1 MIRALTYQQAILKIK
16 NLEKFGSKPGLER
29 VRKLL
34 ELIGNPQKNLKFIH
48 VAGTNGKGSVCFML
62 ASILKECGYKTG
74 LFISPSIMDFR
85 ERISINGE
93 MIPKNYVCQ
102 ILEKLEKFSRDFLK
116 DPLTEFEV
124 TTVMAFEYFSR
135 KNCDVVVLET
145 GMGGRL
151 DATNVIDAPLCSVIT
166 TISLDHTS
174 LLGKSIQEI
183 AAEKL
188 GIVKPNSCLVLG
200 AGIDA
205 SVFEMA
211 KNVCKNSNSNL
222 VLADSSIVGD
232 FKFAGLNKSE
242 FIYDKIKMRVSLV
255 GSHQRNNVC
264 TVLSVLNA
272 LKKTF
277 NIINIKIKAGF
288 EKVKVPCRIEIL
300 SNSPLVILDASHN
313 PESIQALA
321 NFIQKNLK
329 NKKLTALFGMFS
341 DKDVDTSLKIIGNYF
356 EKMIVVKSNNPRAM
370 EVESLKKI
378 ADKYNKHVL
387 AYENFEE
394 GLKFAVSSLSESDG
408 LIIFGSFTVVSSAKK
423 LFFSIDNFSPM

>member
-93 MIPKNYVCQ
+93 MIPKNDVCQ
-102 ILEKLEKFSRDFLK
+102 ILEKLEKFSKDFLK

-183 AAEKL
+183 ATEKL

-242 FIYDKIKMRVSLV
+242 FIYDKIKMQVSLV

-272 LKKTF
+272 LNKTF

-288 EKVKVPCRIEIL
+288 EKVKIPCRIEIL

>member
-1 MIRALTYQQAILKIK
+1 MIKVLTYQQAILKIR

-34 ELIGNPQKNLKFIH
+34 ELIGNPQKNIKYIH

-74 LFISPSIMDFR
+74 LFISPSVMDFR

-93 MIPKNYVCQ
+93 MIPENYVCE
-102 ILEKLEKFSRDFLK
+102 ILEKLEKFSDEFSK

-135 KNCDVVVLET
+135 KNCDIVVLET

-151 DATNVIDAPLCSVIT
+151 DATNVIENPLCAVIT
-166 TISLDHTS
+166 TISLDHTNF
-174 LLGKSIQEI
+174 LGKNIQEI
-183 AAEKL
+183 AVEKL
-188 GIVKPNSCLVLG
+188 GIVKPNSCLILG

-205 SVFEMA
+205 SVRKMA
-211 KNVCKNSNSNL
+211 KNVCKNCSSNL
-222 VLADSSIVGD
+222 ILADSNIVSD
-232 FKFAGLNKSE
+232 FKFAGFNKSE
-242 FIYDKIKMRVSLV
+242 FIYDKIKMQVSLI
-255 GSHQRNNVC
+255 GNHQKNNVC

-272 LKKTF
+272 LKKSL
-277 NIINIKIKAGF
+277 NITNIKIKAGF
-288 EKVKVPCRIEIL
+288 EKVKVPCRIEVL
-300 SNSPLVILDASHN
+300 SDVPLVILDASHN
-313 PESIQALA
+313 PESVEALA
-321 NFIQKNLK
+321 DFIRNNLK

-356 EKMIVVKSNNPRAM
+356 EKMVVVKSNNPRAM

-378 ADKYNKHVL
+378 ADKYNKNVI

-394 GLKFAVSSLSESDG
+394 GLKFAVNSLSESDG
-408 LIIFGSFTVVSSAKK
+408 LIIFGSFSIVSLAKK
-423 LFFSIDNFSPM
+423 LFFSIDNFPPM

>member
-1 MIRALTYQQAILKIK
+1 MIRVLTYQQAILKIK

-85 ERISINGE
+85 ERIIINGE
-93 MIPKNYVCQ
+93 MIPKNDVCQ
-102 ILEKLEKFSRDFLK
+102 ILEKLEKFSQDFSK

-135 KNCDVVVLET
+135 KNCDIVVLET

-174 LLGKSIQEI
+174 FLGKSIQEI

-222 VLADSSIVGD
+222 VLADSSIVDD
-232 FKFAGLNKSE
+232 FKFAGINKSE
-242 FIYDKIKMRVSLV
+242 FIYDKIKMQVSLV

-288 EKVKVPCRIEIL
+288 EKVKVPCRIETL

-387 AYENFEE
+387 ANENFEE

-408 LIIFGSFTVVSSAKK
+408 LIIFGSFTIVSSAKK

>member
-93 MIPKNYVCQ
+93 MIPKNDVCQ
-102 ILEKLEKFSRDFLK
+102 ILEKLEKFSKDFLK

-242 FIYDKIKMRVSLV
+242 FIYDKIKMQVSLV

-288 EKVKVPCRIEIL
+288 EKVKIPCRIEIL

>member
-1 MIRALTYQQAILKIK
+1 MIRVLTYQQAILKIK

-85 ERISINGE
+85 ERIIINGE
-93 MIPKNYVCQ
+93 MIPKNDVCQ
-102 ILEKLEKFSRDFLK
+102 ILEKLEKFSQDFSK

-135 KNCDVVVLET
+135 KNCDIVVLET

-174 LLGKSIQEI
+174 FLGKSIQEI

-242 FIYDKIKMRVSLV
+242 FIYDKIKMQVSLV

-288 EKVKVPCRIEIL
+288 EKVKIPCRIEIL

-321 NFIQKNLK
+321 NFIRKNLK

-408 LIIFGSFTVVSSAKK
+408 LIIFGSFTIVSSAKK